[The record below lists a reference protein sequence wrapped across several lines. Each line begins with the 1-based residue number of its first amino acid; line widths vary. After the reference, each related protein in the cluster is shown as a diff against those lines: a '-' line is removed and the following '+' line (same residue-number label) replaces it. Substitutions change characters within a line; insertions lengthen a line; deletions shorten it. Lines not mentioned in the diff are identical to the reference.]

1 MYLWIIFLHRYLSYF
16 LSLKF
21 FFIETVD
28 QKEFI
33 TFIDMFKRFYFYF
46 GAEKVCNSFSF
57 PCIFSVCL
65 LQLPRKE
72 KLMRQIAHLKVCLC
86 LMCLSMLGIHVKG
99 AEHILHRYLFDLVS
113 GWWKFLICSV
123 RMTVFLQFLSQYL
136 HLVLIFFSFKF
147 K

>member
-21 FFIETVD
+21 FFYWNSWPKRIHNFD
-28 QKEFI
+28 
-33 TFIDMFKRFYFYF
+33 DMFKSFYFLF

-86 LMCLSMLGIHVKG
+86 LMCLSILGNHVKG

-136 HLVLIFFSFKF
+136 HLVLIFSSFKF